1 MAPAL
6 SVVVTSA
13 GADDLGTLVALATA
27 AEDEVAHRRGGALL
41 VASSED
47 APERLRARV
56 DAPDHGVLLGRIE
69 GEAVGYAVV
78 GERRLRDGTRL
89 GALEELYVAPAA
101 RGVGLGAA
109 LLAAVRSWCRER
121 GCEGLDAVALPGD
134 RETKNFFESHGLT
147 ARLITVHT
155 RLAPPDEPAADPV
168 PGS

>member
-6 SVVVTSA
+6 SVVVTTA
-13 GADDLGTLVALATA
+13 GVDDHGTLVALATA
-27 AEDEVAHRRGGALL
+27 AEEDIARQRGGTLL
-41 VASSED
+41 VASVEEAST
-47 APERLRARV
+47 RLRDRL

-89 GALEELYVAPAA
+89 GSLDELYVAPPA

-109 LLAAVRSWCRER
+109 LLAAARGWCRER
-121 GCEGLDAVALPGD
+121 GCVGLDAVALPGD

-155 RLAPPDEPAADPV
+155 RLAPPDEAAADPG